1 MIKKQKKRFPRM
13 LLTTALAMVMC
24 LEVTASAFAD
34 GGPLTGNETTP
45 ARASI
50 TKMLRMPEGTTTP
63 DANFTFTFEK
73 KSYMGESTTAA
84 LGQMP
89 DIAPAAVTF
98 SNTDTGTTDSQ
109 TGIKSVPKEAAVTPA
124 FTSTGI
130 YTYDITEDGD
140 TYTIAD
146 PAKETMNYSQAK
158 YEISYYVKEKS
169 DHSGFFVETIVTKI
183 LVNDDGTAGSG
194 EKINANPGGP
204 TGSGSYSGLVFNNAY
219 TRNNGGVDP
228 TIPANQVLAIS
239 KVVAG
244 DFADQT
250 KYFSYDVSI
259 TKPAVLTAEVT
270 YKAYV
275 VDSTGV
281 VTGDAN
287 VASGDTGSILTDGNS
302 KKYIKVTTGTTKVIN
317 LKHNQTLVFNDLEVG
332 AKYVADLQGTVGYT
346 PKARITANG
355 SVITPDLT
363 ALEGQNLSTGSWL
376 IGEAKNSADFTNT
389 FQSITPTG
397 VVINNLP
404 FIMILIMAAG
414 GFTAFVV
421 AKSRR
426 RRVYGSRH

>member
-24 LEVTASAFAD
+24 LEVTASAFAA
-34 GGPLTGNETTP
+34 GELTGSETTP
-45 ARASI
+45 ARASV

-89 DIAPAAVTF
+89 DIAPVAVTF

-109 TGIKSVPKEAAVTPA
+109 TGIKSVPKEAAVTPT

-130 YTYDITEDGD
+130 YTYDITEDAD
-140 TYTIAD
+140 TYAILDAT
-146 PAKETMNYSQAK
+146 KETMNYSQAK

-169 DHSGFFVETIVTKI
+169 DHSGFYVEAIVTKI
-183 LVNDDGTAGSG
+183 LINDDGTAGSG
-194 EKINANPGGP
+194 EKINPNPGGP

-219 TRNNGGVDP
+219 TKNNGGVDP
-228 TIPANQVLAIS
+228 TLPANQVLAIS

-259 TKPAVLTAEVT
+259 TKPAVLTSEVT

-281 VTGDAN
+281 VTGAAN
-287 VASGDTGSILTDGNS
+287 VASGVNILTDGNG
-302 KKYIKVTTGTTKVIN
+302 KDYFEVTTGGTNVIN

-332 AKYVADLQGTVGYT
+332 AKYVAEEQGAVGYIPT
-346 PKARITANG
+346 AQITANG
-355 SVITPDLT
+355 SVITPNLT
-363 ALEGQNLSTGSWL
+363 ALKGQSLSTGSWL
-376 IGEAKNSADFTNT
+376 IGEAANGADFTNT
-389 FQSITPTG
+389 FESITPTG

-414 GFTAFVV
+414 AFTAFVV
-421 AKSRR
+421 VKSRR
-426 RRVYGSRH
+426 RRIYGSRH